1 MAATYSGYSNLQKTE
16 IDAVEAD
23 IVTLQ
28 SDVNTAEADIVTLQ
42 GEMIDIEAD
51 VVTLQGEM
59 TSVESSITAHDT
71 RIDNANSNFDVLA
84 TNIDLIVDF
93 LKIFNS
99 TYTVKNASDETV
111 VTDWDA
117 IITAVG
123 GLDDIATA

>member
-28 SDVNTAEADIVTLQ
+28 SEMTAV
-42 GEMIDIEAD
+42 EAD
-51 VVTLQGEM
+51 VVTLQTDISALETDM
-59 TSVESSITAHDT
+59 TQAQTDITAVENSIVAHDT
-71 RIDNANSNFDVLA
+71 RIDNANGNFDVLA

-117 IITAVG
+117 IITALA

>member
-28 SDVNTAEADIVTLQ
+28 GEMSAVEGDVSTLQ
-42 GEMIDIEAD
+42 GQMIDVEAD

-59 TSVESSITAHDT
+59 TSVENSIVANDT
-71 RIDNANSNFDVLA
+71 RIDNANGNFNVLA

-99 TYTVKNASDETV
+99 TYTVKNSSDETI
-111 VTDWDA
+111 VTNWDN
-117 IITAVG
+117 IITALA
-123 GLDDIATA
+123 GLDDISTA

>member
-1 MAATYSGYSNLQKTE
+1 MATYSGYSNLQKTE

-28 SDVNTAEADIVTLQ
+28 GEMTAVEGDVSTLQ
-42 GEMIDIEAD
+42 GQMIDVEAD

-59 TSVESSITAHDT
+59 TSVENSIVANDT
-71 RIDNANSNFDVLA
+71 RIDNANGNFNVLA

>member
-1 MAATYSGYSNLQKTE
+1 MATYSGYSNLQKTE

-28 SDVNTAEADIVTLQ
+28 
-42 GEMIDIEAD
+42 GEMNDVEAD

-59 TSVESSITAHDT
+59 TSVENSIVANDT
-71 RIDNANSNFDVLA
+71 RIDNANGNFNVLA